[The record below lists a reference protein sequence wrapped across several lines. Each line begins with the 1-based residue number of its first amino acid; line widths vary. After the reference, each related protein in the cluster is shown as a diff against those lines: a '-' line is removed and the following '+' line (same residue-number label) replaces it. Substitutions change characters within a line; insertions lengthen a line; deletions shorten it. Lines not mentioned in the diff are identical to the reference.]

1 MYNPATQTTL
11 YDVINHDEL
20 DRLEKRHA
28 WIVEP
33 IYRASSAV
41 REMPFYNYIANMRSV
56 HEFKAV
62 ATQLYFHS
70 ATFPKVMGLMLGL
83 TPLSQNYMMPFYA
96 KHAFGEAVHHQL
108 LLQWMLRHQ
117 LLADA
122 TEIVHVITAAETN
135 SCVNLAYQLAAEQ
148 DRDKWLV
155 TSNSGIE
162 RCSNDFFKAI
172 APKMH
177 ALGAGDF
184 YFDTHVEADEHHSIA
199 GLDFIEVQDPF
210 SPRGKQLIAKALE
223 GIASWADMLRAWV
236 GIDYHPRFNLEGALI
251 EPSSANL
258 R

>member
-1 MYNPATQTTL
+1 
-11 YDVINHDEL
+11 
-20 DRLEKRHA
+20 
-28 WIVEP
+28 
-33 IYRASSAV
+33 
-41 REMPFYNYIANMRSV
+41 
-56 HEFKAV
+56 
-62 ATQLYFHS
+62 
-70 ATFPKVMGLMLGL
+70 
-83 TPLSQNYMMPFYA
+83 
-96 KHAFGEAVHHQL
+96 
-108 LLQWMLRHQ
+108 
-117 LLADA
+117 LADA

-155 TSNSGIE
+155 TINSGIE

-199 GLDFIEVQDPF
+199 GLDFIEVQDAF